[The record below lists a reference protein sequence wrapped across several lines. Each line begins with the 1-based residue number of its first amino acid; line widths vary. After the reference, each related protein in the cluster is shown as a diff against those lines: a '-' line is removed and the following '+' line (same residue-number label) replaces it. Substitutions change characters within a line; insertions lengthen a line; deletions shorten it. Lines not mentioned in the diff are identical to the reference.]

1 MQNGLRER
9 PLCLIWLDARAADVD
24 ALGFA
29 AATIARLKSGWQR
42 WTPLGYADAMTM
54 PTDEE
59 LAALGEAF
67 DLFTRRY
74 KLAEALGP
82 EKPLNELDKQVLFYV
97 AKHTDCGP
105 TDAAR
110 FLGVANT
117 TISSA
122 TDRLAKRDLLERH
135 RPEADRRSVALR
147 LTRTGQQRVDAMSAM
162 YSELHRRML
171 EPLTVAE
178 RRRLIDM
185 MTKIISYGA

>member
-1 MQNGLRER
+1 M
-9 PLCLIWLDARAADVD
+9 
-24 ALGFA
+24 
-29 AATIARLKSGWQR
+29 
-42 WTPLGYADAMTM
+42 AMTM

-97 AKHTDCGP
+97 ARHAGCGP

-122 TDRLAKRDLLERH
+122 TDRLVKRDLITRD
-135 RPEADRRSVALR
+135 RPEVDRRAVALR
-147 LTRTGQQRVDAMSAM
+147 LTAAGQRKVDGLQAM
-162 YSELHRRML
+162 YGALHRRML
-171 EPLTVAE
+171 DPLTATE
-178 RRRLIDM
+178 RRQLIAM
-185 MTKIISYGA
+185 MAKIISHDA

>member
-1 MQNGLRER
+1 
-9 PLCLIWLDARAADVD
+9 
-24 ALGFA
+24 
-29 AATIARLKSGWQR
+29 
-42 WTPLGYADAMTM
+42 MTM

-74 KLAEALGP
+74 KLAEALSP
-82 EKPLNELDKQVLFYV
+82 ETPLNELDKQVLFYV
-97 AKHTDCGP
+97 AAHPNCGP

-110 FLGVANT
+110 HIGVANT

-147 LTRTGQQRVDAMSAM
+147 LTEAGQQRVNALSAM
-162 YSELHRRML
+162 YGELHRRML
-171 EPLTVAE
+171 EPLSVAE
-178 RRRLIDM
+178 RRQLIAM
-185 MTKIISYGA
+185 MAKIISYDS

>member
-1 MQNGLRER
+1 
-9 PLCLIWLDARAADVD
+9 
-24 ALGFA
+24 
-29 AATIARLKSGWQR
+29 
-42 WTPLGYADAMTM
+42 MTM

-74 KLAEALGP
+74 KLAEALSP

-97 AKHTDCGP
+97 AKHPSCGP

-110 FLGVANT
+110 FIGVANT

-135 RPEADRRSVALR
+135 RTDVDRRSVALC
-147 LTRTGQQRVDAMSAM
+147 LTAAGQQRVDAMSAM
-162 YSELHRRML
+162 YGELHRRML
-171 EPLTVAE
+171 EPLSVSE
-178 RRRLIDM
+178 RRQLIAM
-185 MTKIISYGA
+185 MAKIISYDP